1 MTISENKVV
10 SVSYELTTSSSKG
23 EIIETVTAAS
33 PLTFIS
39 GTGNLL
45 AAFEQNLSGLK
56 EGDSFSF
63 TILSQDAYGEPNEK
77 AVVSL
82 PIDAFMVDGQ
92 VDNELL
98 QIGNVIPM
106 RDQSGRRLNGKVKE
120 VTDSNVTMDFNHP
133 LAGDDLHF
141 KGTVVGVREATDEEV
156 AHGHIHEEHSCGCGG
171 DSCGTDSCG
180 TGCGDEGCEG
190 GCCH

>member
-10 SVSYELTTSSSKG
+10 SVSYELTTSSSQG

-45 AAFEQNLSGLK
+45 AAFEENLSGLK

-63 TILSQDAYGEPNEK
+63 TIPCQDAYGEPNEK

-98 QIGNVIPM
+98 QIGNIIPM

-120 VTDSNVTMDFNHP
+120 VSDNNVTMDFNHP

-156 AHGHIHEEHSCGCGG
+156 AHGHIHEENSCGCGG
-171 DSCGTDSCG
+171 DSCGSDSCG

>member
-1 MTISENKVV
+1 MIISENKVV

-23 EIIETVTAAS
+23 EIIETVAATS

-45 AAFEQNLSGLK
+45 AAFEENLSGLK

-63 TILSQDAYGEPNEK
+63 SIPCKDAYGEPNEK

-82 PIDAFMVDGQ
+82 PIDAFIVDGQ

-120 VTDSNVTMDFNHP
+120 VAGNNVTMDFNHP

-141 KGTVVGVREATDEEV
+141 KGTVVGVREATAEEV
-156 AHGHIHEEHSCGCGG
+156 AHGHIHEEHSCGCDG
-171 DSCGTDSCG
+171 DSCGSDSCG